1 MSRVVNKGITNA
13 LPNFKRLK
21 LSDERNIGHNSLLC
35 KQNKNLGFV
44 RSVRIGKLLSKCIL
58 ICLYVLNLPYI
69 LTKVYLLFSYHI
81 YLNSHWFNIF
91 FITSQHGLLN
101 SF

>member
-44 RSVRIGKLLSKCIL
+44 RSVRIGKLVLVNYCQNVF
-58 ICLYVLNLPYI
+58 LYVYKSTLYFNQGIFIVFIPSI
-69 LTKVYLLFSYHI
+69 SQLTLV
-81 YLNSHWFNIF
+81 
-91 FITSQHGLLN
+91 
-101 SF
+101 